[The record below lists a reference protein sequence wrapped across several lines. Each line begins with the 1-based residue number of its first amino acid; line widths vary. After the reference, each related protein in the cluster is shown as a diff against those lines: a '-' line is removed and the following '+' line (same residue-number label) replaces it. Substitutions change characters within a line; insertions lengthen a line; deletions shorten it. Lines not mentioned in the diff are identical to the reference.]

1 MSAVVPV
8 RADVRGGAP
17 SVVECEVDAALD
29 PLDLVERLSDG
40 TDFYLERPSEGLA
53 VAGVGRL
60 AGEASAADAR
70 AIRVGGFAFDRDA
83 RPAGAWASFP
93 AVAWSTPR
101 LALVRRHGRSRLVA
115 TATADEGGAVR
126 AEALLE
132 LGRRAL
138 APSSAEARPTDRVG
152 YHLESLGS
160 AAAWRDAVTATLA
173 DIEAG
178 RLTKLVLARA
188 IRVIADASWS
198 RFRVVRRLRAADPD
212 SATFL
217 VGWGGKAF
225 VGATPERLARVEG
238 RRLVTA
244 AVAGTAAPASAS
256 DGGAEDAAFLANDK
270 ERREHAVV
278 VDEVIRRLADLTD
291 EVDAPDTPSV
301 LSTRTLRHLHTPVTA
316 RLRPGVDLPAVCEAL
331 HPTPAVCGLPRAL
344 SLATLRSREAM
355 DRGWYTGGVGWSD
368 ENGGEV
374 VVPLRAGLL
383 DGRRATL
390 FAGAGI
396 VRGSTWEAELE
407 ETRLKM
413 RVMQAA
419 LLEL

>member
-8 RADVRGGAP
+8 RADARGGAP
-17 SVVECEVDAALD
+17 SLLECEVDAALD
-29 PLDLVERLSDG
+29 PLELVERLSDG

-60 AGEASAADAR
+60 AGEASADDAR
-70 AIRVGGFAFDRDA
+70 AVRVGGFAFDRA
-83 RPAGAWASFP
+83 APPAGVWACFP
-93 AVAWSTPR
+93 TVAWSTPR
-101 LALVRRHGRSRLVA
+101 LALVRRCGRSRLVA
-115 TATADEGGAVR
+115 AATAGEGGMVR

-138 APSSAEARPTDRVG
+138 APSGVEARPAESVG
-152 YHLESLGS
+152 YHLESIGS
-160 AAAWRDAVTATLA
+160 AAAWRDSVTATLA

-188 IRVIADASWS
+188 VRVIADVCWS

-225 VGATPERLARVEG
+225 VGSTPERLARVEG

-244 AVAGTAAPASAS
+244 AVAGTAAPAS

-278 VDEVIRRLADLTD
+278 VDEVIRGLADLTEEI
-291 EVDAPDTPSV
+291 EVPETPSV
-301 LSTRTLRHLHTPVTA
+301 LSTRTLRHLHTPVSA
-316 RLRPGVDLPAVCEAL
+316 RLRAGVDLPAVCDAL

-344 SLATLRSREAM
+344 CLSTLRAREEM
-355 DRGWYTGGVGWSD
+355 DRGWYAGGVGWSD
-368 ENGGEV
+368 EQGGEV

>member
-8 RADVRGGAP
+8 RADARGGAP
-17 SVVECEVDAALD
+17 SIVACEVDAALD
-29 PLDLVERLSDG
+29 PLRLVERLSDG
-40 TDFYLERPSEGLA
+40 ADFYLERPSEGLA

-60 AGEASAADAR
+60 AVGAWADDAR
-70 AIRVGGFAFDRDA
+70 VVRVGGFAFDRAA
-83 RPAGAWASFP
+83 RPAGAWACFP
-93 AVAWSTPR
+93 NVAWTTPR
-101 LALVRRHGRSRLVA
+101 LALVRRGGRSRLVA
-115 TATADEGGAVR
+115 TASAEEGGAVR
-126 AEALLE
+126 AEALLA

-138 APSSAEARPTDRVG
+138 EASSAEPPPADPVG
-152 YHLESLGS
+152 YRLEALGS
-160 AAAWRDAVTATLA
+160 PVAWRDAVEATLA

-188 IRVIADASWS
+188 VRVIADASWS

-212 SATFL
+212 SASFL

-225 VGATPERLARVEG
+225 VGATPERLARVAD
-238 RRLVTA
+238 RRLATA
-244 AVAGTAAPASAS
+244 AVAGTAAAAS
-256 DGGAEDAAFLANDK
+256 DGGSEDAAFLANDK

-278 VDEVIRRLADLTD
+278 VDEVVRCLEGLTEQI
-291 EVDAPDTPSV
+291 EVPETPSV
-301 LSTRTLRHLHTPVTA
+301 LSTRTLRHLHTPVSA

-344 SLATLRSREAM
+344 SLSTLRSREAM
-355 DRGWYTGGVGWSD
+355 NRGWYAGGVGWSD
-368 ENGGEV
+368 EHGGEV

-407 ETRLKM
+407 ETRL
-413 RVMQAA
+413 
-419 LLEL
+419 